1 MINFLQNLQTEEH
14 NFRETFESAKHDHAV
29 ARDIPDSSELTG
41 IEVRLSN
48 VLVKDNKTPKVF
60 PFPGRASIYF
70 INIVISDLSVQP
82 FQINLEGFEKVD
94 DGDRL
99 SIDRTLFFWKQKS
112 EEDIAPAQIHVMSSL
127 IKSKQKLRETGAI
140 LADLKGNSQY
150 TSLVESI
157 SSLVK
162 TASPVSNIGSLLFE
176 AAGIAGSYLGHIDD
190 KPLLTWV
197 QSFTDING
205 DFDKEG
211 LLEKKAANKYASMSM
226 NLTIRDKNRP

>member
-14 NFRETFESAKHDHAV
+14 NFRETFESARPDEA
-29 ARDIPDSSELTG
+29 AGQDIPVSSEITG

-48 VLVKDNKTPKVF
+48 VLVKDNKTPKIF

-70 INIVISDLSVQP
+70 INIVISDITTEP
-82 FQINLEGFEKVD
+82 FQINLEGFEKID

-99 SIDRTLFFWKQKS
+99 SIDRTLFIWKQQS
-112 EEDIAPAQIHVMSSL
+112 GQDTPPSQIHIMSSL
-127 IKSKQKLRETGAI
+127 IKSKQALRDTGAI
-140 LADLKGNSQY
+140 LADIRGNEEY
-150 TSLVESI
+150 NALTDRI
-157 SSLVK
+157 TGLVK
-162 TASPVSNIGSLLFE
+162 AASPVANIGSLIFE
-176 AAGIAGSYLGHIDD
+176 AAAIAGSYLGHIDD

-211 LLEKKAANKYASMSM
+211 LLEKRASNKYASM
-226 NLTIRDKNRP
+226 NLNLMIRDKNRS

>member
-1 MINFLQNLQTEEH
+1 MIDFLQNLQTEEH
-14 NFRETFESAKHDHAV
+14 NFKETFESAKHETTAS
-29 ARDIPDSSELTG
+29 RDIPDSSALTG
-41 IEVRLSN
+41 MEVRLSN

-94 DGDRL
+94 DGDKL
-99 SIDRTLFFWKQKS
+99 SIDRTLFFWKQKT
-112 EEDIAPAQIHVMSSL
+112 EEDIAPSQIHIMSSL
-127 IKSKQKLRETGAI
+127 IKSKQKLREAGAI
-140 LADLKGNSQY
+140 LADIKGNSQY
-150 TSLVESI
+150 ISLVDNI
-157 SSLVK
+157 SGIVK
-162 TASPVSNIGSLLFE
+162 IASPVSNISSLLFE
-176 AAGIAGSYLGHIDD
+176 AAGIAGNYLGHIDD
-190 KPLLTWV
+190 KPLLTWI

-211 LLEKKAANKYASMSM
+211 LLEKKASNKYASMSM

>member
-14 NFRETFESAKHDHAV
+14 NFKETFESARHDLA
-29 ARDIPDSSELTG
+29 ASSDIPISSEISG
-41 IEVRLSN
+41 IEVRLNN

-70 INIVISDLSVQP
+70 INIVISDLSAQP

-94 DGDRL
+94 DGDKL
-99 SIDRTLFFWKQKS
+99 SLDRTLFLWKQKA
-112 EEDIAPAQIHVMSSL
+112 EEDIAPSQIHVMSSL
-127 IKSKQKLRETGAI
+127 IKSKQKLRDTGAI
-140 LADLKGNSQY
+140 LADLNGNSQY
-150 TSLVESI
+150 ESLVQNI
-157 SSLVK
+157 SNLVK
-162 TASPVSNIGSLLFE
+162 ISAPVSNIGSLIFE
-176 AAGIAGSYLGHIDD
+176 AAAIAGNYLGRIDD

-211 LLEKKAANKYASMSM
+211 VLEKRASNKYASMNM
-226 NLTIRDKNRP
+226 DLTIRDKSRP